1 MRAREAAWLLD
12 AIARNQQVELSDAQ
26 GAGIEALVARDLVRA
41 AAAAGP
47 HEQARLAEL
56 RQALLRIGQRRAA
69 GDPDPSLV
77 THERALRSEILEL
90 SERLAR
96 SEGATVLRMIG
107 GSPYRGGVGGG
118 SRVQLTQRGRALL
131 GDLRPRATRVETM
144 SLDAFEAEM
153 GALRS
158 AFDDRARRAAEI
170 LGRTKEGPGLGSHGP
185 PVAVG
190 LALMRT
196 DPAQAARA
204 FDLALGRVRQ
214 VLFHIDPVAQVAA
227 AECLCLTADDPA
239 RASDSPRPE
248 SFRSIVVDLQNRY
261 RVGHEDALDTTAL
274 LAQVPAALRDRRLI
288 MAQELASRLR
298 ARGRQISL
306 AYALIALA
314 GHEVLPDHLHATLSG
329 LDDTL
334 AREIRDPAERMATA
348 VLIAFPQSDVRE
360 HLPRWR
366 TLRQYLS
373 RVSPDGMAVEA
384 ALLAWLSPSP
394 DEILDV
400 LRLASQALAK
410 HGVAGSGA
418 ETITTASKLL
428 LGMAGMAGGREGDPE
443 EALALAPRAPEGLAH
458 LGLSGTLASLP
469 AAAVQAFHYTVLQL
483 AQGWE
488 QSHHPTHSSYVF
500 GRSSRG
506 HYRG

>member
-1 MRAREAAWLLD
+1 MRAGEAAWLLD
-12 AIARNQQVELSDAQ
+12 AIARNQEVELSDAQ
-26 GAGIEALVARDLVRA
+26 GAGIEALLARDLVRTTA
-41 AAAAGP
+41 AVGSF
-47 HEQARLAEL
+47 EQTRLADL
-56 RQALLRIGQRRAA
+56 RGALFQLGQRRAV
-69 GDPDPSLV
+69 DPDPALV
-77 THERALRSEILEL
+77 THERALRTEILEL
-90 SERLAR
+90 SERVAR
-96 SEGATVLRMIG
+96 SEGATVLRTIG
-107 GSPYRGGVGGG
+107 GSPYRGGAGEA

-131 GDLRPRATRVETM
+131 ADLRPRAARVEAM
-144 SLDAFEAEM
+144 PLDAFETEM
-153 GALRS
+153 RALRA
-158 AFDDRARRAAEI
+158 AFDHRARRAAEI
-170 LGRTKEGPGLGSHGP
+170 LARSKASPSLGSSGN

-190 LALMRT
+190 LAMMRT
-196 DPAQAARA
+196 DPAGAALA
-204 FDLALGRVRQ
+204 FDAALGRVRQ
-214 VLFHIDPVAQVAA
+214 QLHHLDPVAQVAA
-227 AECLCLTADDPA
+227 AECLCLTAVEPG
-239 RASDSPRPE
+239 RAAESPRPE
-248 SFRSIVVDLQNRY
+248 TFARVVVDLQHRFRIGN
-261 RVGHEDALDTTAL
+261 EDALDTAAL
-274 LAQVPAALRDRRLI
+274 LAQVPAGLRDRRLV

-306 AYALIALA
+306 AYAVIALA
-314 GHEVLPDHLHATLSG
+314 GYEEVPEHLHATLSG

-334 AREIRDPAERMATA
+334 ARELRDPAERMATA
-348 VLIAFPQSDVRE
+348 VLIAFPQVDVRA

-400 LRLASQALAK
+400 LRLASQALTK

-488 QSHHPTHSSYVF
+488 LAHHPTHSSYVF